1 MEESRAKEIAHDY
14 VKTNLHDPPL
24 LEVRYGLN
32 SEHESFSSEDGTC
45 SAYLIRMIFVPQEQ
59 ADINCKF
66 RETWI
71 AYFHVDYNEH
81 PDSEWAGS
89 CAAHGRV
96 SIYIDAETE
105 DIWQK
110 NGNKDRKLNSAEKLV
125 ARKKRRKAQKNKGS
139 IE

>member
-1 MEESRAKEIAHDY
+1 MEESRAKEIAYDY
-14 VKTNLHDPPL
+14 VKKNLHDTPL
-24 LEVRYGLN
+24 IEVRYGLDSAYEYLN
-32 SEHESFSSEDGTC
+32 SEDGTC
-45 SAYLIRMIFVPQEQ
+45 SAYLIEMIFVSQEQ

-89 CAAHGRV
+89 CASHGRA

-105 DIWQK
+105 YPWQQPDGK
-110 NGNKDRKLNSAEKLV
+110 NRKLSAAEKLA
-125 ARKKRRKAQKNKGS
+125 ARKKRRKT
-139 IE
+139 